1 MSFKRAVA
9 RRYLLWLLMFLP
21 AVAVTLLIGTPLYHV
36 PRSEL
41 LIFFVEALFIGSLI
55 ALSLGYFSVKVNNEK
70 ISRLVAA
77 SFLLGTIFF
86 PNFGPALFGRVFA
99 TTDPVISALLIVL
112 MVSIAL
118 NVVLYLIK
126 RRPPSDLH

>member
-1 MSFKRAVA
+1 MSLKSAVA
-9 RRYLLWLLMFLP
+9 RRYLIWFSMFLP
-21 AVAVTLLIGTPLYHV
+21 AVVITSMIESPFGHAPAA
-36 PRSEL
+36 EL
-41 LIFFVEALFIGSLI
+41 LIFFAQALFIGSLI
-55 ALSLGYFSVKVNNEK
+55 ALSLGYFSVRVNNEQ

-86 PNFGPALFGRVFA
+86 PNFGPALFGRIFA

-126 RRPPSDLH
+126 RRPPPDLH

>member
-1 MSFKRAVA
+1 MSLGRAVV
-9 RRYLLWLLMFLP
+9 RRYLIWILMFLP
-21 AVAVTLLIGTPLYHV
+21 VVAITLAIQNPFGPV
-36 PRSEL
+36 PRAEL
-41 LIFFVEALFIGSLI
+41 LTFFVRAFLIGSLI
-55 ALSLGYFSVKVNNEK
+55 ALSLSYFSIKVNNEK

-77 SFLLGTIFF
+77 SFLLATIFF
-86 PNFGPALFGRVFA
+86 PNFGSALFGRAFD

-126 RRPPSDLH
+126 RRPPPDLH